1 MATFKL
7 FFAPETCARVTLTAL
22 EETGAEFETSVI
34 AFLAGEHRKPD
45 FLAVNPMG
53 KVPALVTP
61 DGPLIQN
68 VAILT
73 YLNQQ
78 FPEAGLLPQRDSAF
92 AKAADIAEL
101 VRCSSDLHPAVSKF
115 VLPHFQTT
123 EQSAAAG
130 IKAKAQEVLRAQ
142 LEPIEQRLQSQTW
155 MLGEGWSIIDNY
167 LAWIWFRITGAGFD
181 PSEFPAI
188 AAHHDAAM
196 SRPSAKAALAHE
208 AAAQEQLA
216 ERGLQF
222 RPPAN
227 PSV

>member
-1 MATFKL
+1 MTAFKL

-22 EETGAEFETSVI
+22 EEAGAEFETSVI

-61 DGPLIQN
+61 DGPLIQT

-73 YLNQQ
+73 YLNEQ
-78 FPEAGLLPQRDSAF
+78 FPEACLLPQRDSAF

-123 EQSAAAG
+123 NQSAAAG

-142 LEPIEQRLQSQTW
+142 LEPIEQRLHGQSW
-155 MLGEGWSIIDNY
+155 MLSEGWSIIDNY

-181 PSEFPAI
+181 PADFAAI

-196 SRPSAKAALAHE
+196 SRPSAKAALSHE

-222 RPPAN
+222 RPPGNA
-227 PSV
+227 SA